1 MINRALVMVLRFLMR
16 YLANNEHLINK
27 LAESRPVRRAAQLVV
42 AVLARASS
50 MSGTHRLPSDA
61 KEFGTQ
67 LKSIVRKF
75 ASNVKEEIQ
84 DARDKLKK
92 N

>member
-1 MINRALVMVLRFLMR
+1 MVLRFLMR
-16 YLANNEHLINK
+16 YLANNEQLINK

-42 AVLARASS
+42 SVLARTSS
-50 MSGTHRLPSDA
+50 MSGTHRLPSDP
-61 KEFGTQ
+61 KEFGVQ
-67 LKSIVRKF
+67 LKNIAQKF

-84 DARDKLKK
+84 DAKEKLKK